1 MNKLF
6 FKDTLLNSTDVNLLK
21 KELSKYDAKTLN
33 EKEKLL
39 DLNLIPIIKNK
50 ILNKDFLKIVLKNLN
65 IQDFILL
72 NKIKIQKNKREY
84 SKTWHRDS
92 GRVHQFKLISKKH
105 NQYTKLGIYL
115 QDNDK
120 KKGGGIDIIKPLKY
134 DLLNQYNF
142 FSNFIRRFYYS
153 FKIRWG
159 DNFLNTKSGEI
170 IGFSGLTFHQTTP
183 IKIDSNIEL
192 DDRLSIYFLV
202 INEGLAREIILL
214 HNKKNSTQQI
224 KFENSIELKKFSNC
238 EFRICNTKMTDIL
251 ENMLSD

>member
-6 FKDTLLNSTDVNLLK
+6 FKDTLLNSTDVNIIK
-21 KELSKYDAKTLN
+21 KELLKYDAKTLN

-39 DLNLIPIIKNK
+39 DLDLIPILKNK
-50 ILNKDFLKIVLKNLN
+50 ILNKDFLKIVSKNLG

-92 GRVHQFKLISKKH
+92 GRVHQFKLISKKY

-120 KKGGGIDIIKPLKY
+120 KKGGGVDIIKPLKY
-134 DLLNQYNF
+134 DLLNQY
-142 FSNFIRRFYYS
+142 
-153 FKIRWG
+153 RWG

-183 IKIDSNIEL
+183 IKIDSNTKL

-202 INEGLAREIILL
+202 INEGLVREIILL
-214 HNKKNSTQQI
+214 HNKKNLTQQI
-224 KFENSIELKKFSNC
+224 TFEDSIETKNFSNC
-238 EFRICNTKMTDIL
+238 EFRICSTKMTDIL
-251 ENMLSD
+251 EEILSD